1 MRNLVAGFSVSIAI
15 SAVAELGIADQLAAG
30 PRTSGQLAEASRTNE
45 DFLRRTLRYLAGKG
59 VFEEMDG
66 DRFALNDRSRW
77 LVSGI
82 QGSLRPRGVFIG
94 SSMNWTAWGHF
105 LASLQSGISG
115 MDAAFGQSLFEYVTS
130 HSDAASAF
138 NTFMAEQTV
147 ASVEAIL
154 AAYRLDG
161 VRQLVDVGGGRGAF
175 VAGALKAY
183 PGLRGVLFDLPE
195 VIATA
200 TPLLDRAGVADRCEI
215 VGGSFFDGVPLGA
228 DLYFVKFILHDWPDE
243 QCIRIIVNCRKAM
256 APRGRLIIVE
266 HLIPDE
272 PGPHV
277 ARFMDMTML
286 VMTPGGRERTKDEF
300 VGLLVC
306 GPDAGSSIPDANR
319 PVGARVRSGM
329 TITNCRR

>member
-1 MRNLVAGFSVSIAI
+1 
-15 SAVAELGIADQLAAG
+15 
-30 PRTSGQLAEASRTNE
+30 
-45 DFLRRTLRYLAGKG
+45 
-59 VFEEMDG
+59 
-66 DRFALNDRSRW
+66 
-77 LVSGI
+77 
-82 QGSLRPRGVFIG
+82 
-94 SSMNWTAWGHF
+94 
-105 LASLQSGISG
+105 

-200 TPLLDRAGVADRCEI
+200 AALLERAGVADRCEI

-228 DLYFVKFILHDWPDE
+228 DLYFVKFILHDWPNE
-243 QCIRIIVNCRKAM
+243 QCIRILVNCRKTM

-286 VMTPGGRERTKDEF
+286 VMTPGGRQRTKDEF
-300 VGLLVC
+300 VGLLST
-306 GPDAGSSIPDANR
+306 AGLTL
-319 PVGARVRSGM
+319 VRQFP
-329 TITNCRR
+329 TPIDLWVLECEAA